1 MKYLVDNKVGSI
13 MRMRSEVWID
23 ETRKRIEIAEQLR
36 FIRDMLSV
44 CGLVMKWIQLLVRSF
59 LAHLITSY
67 KGGSSLHRY

>member
-13 MRMRSEVWID
+13 MRIRSEVWID

-67 KGGSSLHRY
+67 KGDSSLHRY